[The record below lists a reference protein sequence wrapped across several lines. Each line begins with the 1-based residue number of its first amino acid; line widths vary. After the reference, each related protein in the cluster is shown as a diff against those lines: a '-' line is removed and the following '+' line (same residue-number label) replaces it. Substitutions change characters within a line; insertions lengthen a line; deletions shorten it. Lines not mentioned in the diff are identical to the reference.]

1 MLCASRSVLGK
12 RMPTFAHRFN
22 IFASLQSTCEEYRKY
37 RNVSRTLTG
46 RKYKAQTIGGN
57 ISGMYSFWSVVNVSL
72 FWSMLFECER
82 VRVRV
87 RMRVWVCECVSV
99 PVRYVSCVHARQ

>member
-1 MLCASRSVLGK
+1 MLCASRSVLG
-12 RMPTFAHRFN
+12 
-22 IFASLQSTCEEYRKY
+22 
-37 RNVSRTLTG
+37 
-46 RKYKAQTIGGN
+46 RKYKAQTIDGN

-72 FWSMLFECER
+72 FLSMLFECER

-99 PVRYVSCVHARQ
+99 PVRYVLCVHARQ